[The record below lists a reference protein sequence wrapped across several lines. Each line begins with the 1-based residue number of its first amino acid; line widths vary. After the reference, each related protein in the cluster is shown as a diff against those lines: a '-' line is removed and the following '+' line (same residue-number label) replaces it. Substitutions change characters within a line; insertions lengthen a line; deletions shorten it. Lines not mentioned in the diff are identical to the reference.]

1 MRTFRAVSAALLLFT
16 SFFFSSQLRAAYP
29 ATSMVITVP
38 VVHLMS
44 KPVKRHDTY
53 NRSMIQATQLLY
65 GEHVQGFETINGWR
79 RVKAIEQPAQW
90 QGKWITCSG
99 WIPHTFCKEVKK
111 YPTRDLVVTAR
122 SATVMRSKKNEE
134 KVTHLSFGTQLTSI
148 GKKDGWWLLKLPE
161 GGTGRIRETEVA
173 YLHDEHPQEHKRL
186 LVAERARMFLGDPYL
201 WAGRSAYNPEA
212 QTLTGADCS
221 GLVNILYRSIGMTLP
236 RCSHDQ
242 YARSTKIKR
251 LTSTNIGDLM
261 FLYGQSDSGG
271 YSDRITHVMV
281 YLGNDRFLE
290 ARGEDVSHVRIVLG
304 RQYFGKALE
313 EITSGEAVPMFKTLG
328 ESPMGHRKVTNE
340 TPHGTCKLVFGSY
353 LAGDSGMARD

>member
-1 MRTFRAVSAALLLFT
+1 MRTFRAISAVLLLFT
-16 SFFFSSQLRAAYP
+16 SFFSSAPLRAAYP

-44 KPVKRHDTY
+44 KPVKRHETY
-53 NRSMIQATQLLY
+53 DRSMIQATQLLY
-65 GEHVQGFETINGWR
+65 GEYVQGFETINGWR

-99 WIPHTFCKEVKK
+99 WIPHTYCKEVKS

-122 SATVMRSKKNEE
+122 SASVIRSTKKKEIE
-134 KVTHLSFGTQLTSI
+134 TLLSFGTQLTSI

-161 GGTGRIRETEVA
+161 DGIGRVHETEVA
-173 YLHDEHPQEHKRL
+173 HLNENQSQEHKRL
-186 LVAERARMFLGDPYL
+186 LVTERARMFLGDPYL
-201 WAGRSAYNPEA
+201 WAGRSAYNPDA

-242 YARSTKIKR
+242 YARSTKLER
-251 LTSTNIGDLM
+251 LSPDNIGDLM
-261 FLYGQSDSGG
+261 FLYPQKKSGG
-271 YSDRITHVMV
+271 HSDRINHVMV

-290 ARGEDVSHVRIVLG
+290 AGGYASQVRIVLG

-328 ESPMGHRKVTNE
+328 ESPMGHQKVTHE
-340 TPHGTCKLVFGSY
+340 TPNGTYKLVFGSY
-353 LAGDSGMARD
+353 LAGDSQPARD